1 MSLKHC
7 TRLCKFAINII
18 YISQLE
24 PVKDQYNRE
33 FKTLRLSLTDVCNL
47 GCVYCMPLNIDN
59 SQNETSKKTARTA
72 KSNLSTENLIKLVG
86 RLHQILDLKTL
97 RLTGGEPLLSSQLI
111 PVLNG
116 IKDFGIPAVKMT
128 TNGFLLEDK
137 ARALKEGGISS
148 INISLDAINQQTFEK
163 ISQRRNLDKIIRGID
178 LAINL
183 GIPVK
188 LNAVIMK
195 GMNEQEIIPLFE
207 FAKSRNIQIR
217 FLELMKMGHLHNRDD
232 SPVFSEAEILTVLA
246 SQYNFKQLPR
256 ASSATANLWRTADD
270 FTFGIIANESSPFCT
285 DCDRLRIDSEGNM
298 YGCLSSNI
306 PIRINNEESAEEWDK
321 KLKLALSHKQL
332 LSFTGSELSMI
343 EIGG

>member
-1 MSLKHC
+1 M
-7 TRLCKFAINII
+7 
-18 YISQLE
+18 
-24 PVKDQYNRE
+24 PVIDQFNRG
-33 FKTLRLSLTDVCNL
+33 FKTLRLSLTDICNL
-47 GCVYCMPLNIDN
+47 GCVYCMPLNIDTE
-59 SQNETSKKTARTA
+59 QTEGSKKPARTVE
-72 KSNLSTENLIKLVG
+72 STMATPDLIKMVG
-86 RLHQILDLKTL
+86 RLHTLLSLKTL

-116 IKDFGIPAVKMT
+116 IKEFGIPAIKMT

-137 ARALKEGGISS
+137 ANALKQGGITS
-148 INISLDAINQQTFEK
+148 INVSLDAINQQTFEK

-178 LAINL
+178 LALDL
-183 GIPVK
+183 GIPLK

-195 GMNEQEIIPLFE
+195 GINEQEIIPLVE

-217 FLELMKMGHLHNRDD
+217 FLELMKMGHLHSRKDN
-232 SPVFSEAEILTVLA
+232 PVFTEADILRVLGSEYSFE
-246 SQYNFKQLPR
+246 KLPR
-256 ASSATANLWRTADD
+256 KPSATANLWQMSDN

-306 PIRINNEESAEEWDK
+306 PIKLNNNDSDGEWNE
-321 KLKLALSHKQL
+321 KLGLALSHKQL
-332 LSFTGSELSMI
+332 VSFTGSALSMI